1 MDFSPLEVDLV
12 NLGDLELM
20 VDNTED
26 AMAYFDRAEEI
37 YLNLGMTK
45 EIPLLLI
52 SKGLAY
58 YQRNEHDQTGDY
70 RAGCYW

>member
-1 MDFSPLEVDLV
+1 MF
-12 NLGDLELM
+12 
-20 VDNTED
+20 
-26 AMAYFDRAEEI
+26 I
-37 YLNLGMTK
+37 TK